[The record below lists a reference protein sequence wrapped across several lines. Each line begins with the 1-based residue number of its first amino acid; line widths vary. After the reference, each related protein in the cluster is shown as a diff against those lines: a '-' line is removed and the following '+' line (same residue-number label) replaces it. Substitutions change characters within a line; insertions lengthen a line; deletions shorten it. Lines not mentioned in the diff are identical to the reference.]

1 MILIKKDNIV
11 IFFGDSITEANKT
24 KDEWAIVSDAIGNGF
39 VNMINSHYYLNT
51 DLNLRIINKGTSGD
65 RTFDLIKRIDQ
76 DVLSYKPN
84 HVFIMIGINDIWRM
98 FDMPQIK
105 DFKTNSI
112 EYNKNIE
119 ELVTTLLSED
129 INVILLTPFYLETN
143 LTNPIRKMVDLYNN
157 ELRNISLKYNLTLI
171 DLQKSFDK
179 LLNNKSSFLLS
190 RDLVHVNMMGHTY
203 IKDEILKIIK

>member
-1 MILIKKDNIV
+1 MFKKDDIV
-11 IFFGDSITEANKT
+11 IFFGDSITESNKT

-65 RTFDLIKRIDQ
+65 RTFDLIERIDQ
-76 DVLSYKPN
+76 DVFSYKPN

-105 DFKTNSI
+105 DFKTNSL

>member
-1 MILIKKDNIV
+1 MFKKDDIV
-11 IFFGDSITEANKT
+11 IFFGDSITESNKT

-105 DFKTNSI
+105 DFKTNSL

>member
-1 MILIKKDNIV
+1 MFKKDDIV
-11 IFFGDSITEANKT
+11 IFFGDSITESNKT

-65 RTFDLIKRIDQ
+65 RTFDLIERIDQ
-76 DVLSYKPN
+76 DVFSYKPN
-84 HVFIMIGINDIWRM
+84 HVFIMIGINDIWRI

-105 DFKTNSI
+105 DFKTNSL

-119 ELVTTLLSED
+119 ELVTTLLSKD

-157 ELRNISLKYNLTLI
+157 ELRNISIKYNLTLI

>member
-1 MILIKKDNIV
+1 MFKKDDIV

-39 VNMINSHYYLNT
+39 VNMINAHYYLNT

-65 RTFDLIKRIDQ
+65 RTFDLIERIDQ

-105 DFKTNSI
+105 DFKTNSL

-119 ELVTTLLSED
+119 ELVTRLLSED

-203 IKDEILKIIK
+203 IKDEILKIIN

>member
-1 MILIKKDNIV
+1 MFKKDDIV

-39 VNMINSHYYLNT
+39 VNMINAHYYLNT

-65 RTFDLIKRIDQ
+65 RTFDLIERIDQ

-84 HVFIMIGINDIWRM
+84 HVFIMVGINDIWRM

-105 DFKTNSI
+105 DFKTNSL

-119 ELVTTLLSED
+119 ELVTRLLSED

-203 IKDEILKIIK
+203 IKDEILKIIN

>member
-1 MILIKKDNIV
+1 MFKKDDIV
-11 IFFGDSITEANKT
+11 IFFGDSITESNKT

-65 RTFDLIKRIDQ
+65 RTFDLIERIDQ

-84 HVFIMIGINDIWRM
+84 HVFIMIGINDIWRI

-105 DFKTNSI
+105 DFKTNSL

>member
-1 MILIKKDNIV
+1 MFKKDDIV
-11 IFFGDSITEANKT
+11 IFFGDSITESNKT

-65 RTFDLIKRIDQ
+65 RTFDLIERIDQ
-76 DVLSYKPN
+76 DVCSYKPN
-84 HVFIMIGINDIWRM
+84 HVFIMIGINDIWRI

-105 DFKTNSI
+105 DFKTNSL

>member
-1 MILIKKDNIV
+1 MFKKDDIV
-11 IFFGDSITEANKT
+11 IFFGDSITESNKT

-65 RTFDLIKRIDQ
+65 RTFDLIERIDQ
-76 DVLSYKPN
+76 DVLIYKPN

-105 DFKTNSI
+105 DFKTNSL

>member
-1 MILIKKDNIV
+1 MFKKDDIV

-65 RTFDLIKRIDQ
+65 RTFDLIERIDQ

-105 DFKTNSI
+105 DFKTNSL

-119 ELVTTLLSED
+119 ELVTRLLSED

-203 IKDEILKIIK
+203 IKDEILKIIN